1 MSEDGYDLLIPAI
14 SFVDEPGEESMIAF
28 MHLTNFPNV
37 IDPEM
42 NTVIELDHESGKNTE
57 EFFLGFDPW
66 K

>member
-1 MSEDGYDLLIPAI
+1 
-14 SFVDEPGEESMIAF
+14 MIAF
-28 MHLTNFPNV
+28 MHFTDFPNV

-42 NTVIELDHESGKNTE
+42 NTVIELVHESGKNTE